1 MIFHK
6 HPPFSKEN
14 NLNIDAFFAPHAADA
29 ALGGGGTSF
38 LLNGLAPLPFASDNE
53 D

>member
-6 HPPFSKEN
+6 HPPYLKGKQ
-14 NLNIDAFFAPHAADA
+14 FAPHAAGA
-29 ALGGGGTSF
+29 AFVGGGWTSF